1 MALLSTLKIL
11 DRAKIQKE
19 RRLPAPGD
27 VLVQE
32 GEIVNPDTVIAKA
45 EFVRGNPYI
54 VDLRSELRQ
63 SVDPDLVD
71 SVLVKKPGDVVKARE
86 VIARYQKSFW
96 SELIEV
102 KSPCDGII
110 EYISRTQGRI
120 IIREDP
126 RSAKPISIVAAASKL
141 GVWPR
146 LLRMYTRVK
155 EGDHVFEGQIIAA
168 APGGSALDFVYAPMG
183 GIVEKICT
191 LTGAITIA
199 RPIRHTKLLA
209 HISGTVTSILPDYGA
224 VVESIGAYIQGV
236 FGIGNECSG
245 RLAIMAGGP
254 EEPLSEERIDDSVAG
269 KILVAGSFASFDA
282 IQKAR
287 SKGAA
292 GLVVGGMNQL
302 DLVSVLGKELSVGIT
317 GHEESDFTIVILEGF
332 GKIPMN
338 QETWDILARHAG
350 KVASIDGTTQIRAG
364 VLRPEVIIC
373 TDDSEILREE
383 SYDSSGI
390 AGRISGP
397 EGLGVTG
404 VFPPA
409 VLAQV
414 NQGDRVRCTRPPY
427 FGHWGIIESVPATPQ
442 QVECE
447 VITEVAIIKLDDGRL
462 VKVPQANL
470 EIFRS
475 ME

>member
-32 GEIVNPDTVIAKA
+32 GDIVNPDTVIAKA

-126 RSAKPISIVAAASKL
+126 RSAKPISMSGGCLEAWSVASPSKN
-141 GVWPR
+141 VHTSQR
-146 LLRMYTRVK
+146 
-155 EGDHVFEGQIIAA
+155 GDHVFEGQIIAA

-254 EEPLSEERIDDSVAG
+254 EEPLSEERIDDSVSG

-383 SYDSSGI
+383 SYDEF
-390 AGRISGP
+390 RHCR
-397 EGLGVTG
+397 E
-404 VFPPA
+404 
-409 VLAQV
+409 
-414 NQGDRVRCTRPPY
+414 NQ
-427 FGHWGIIESVPATPQ
+427 WA
-442 QVECE
+442 
-447 VITEVAIIKLDDGRL
+447 
-462 VKVPQANL
+462 
-470 EIFRS
+470 
-475 ME
+475 